1 MKKKSRVA
9 GKGSKL
15 HNPYD
20 STARKTERS
29 AVAVLMHWMRNII
42 EEKGIDLGFPD
53 VDTTGADRKSP
64 DIVIYESRRSQR
76 VLCVIEAKLPYFNV
90 YNEEGLKKPALEKAN
105 KRKAKYFGATNF
117 KSLVWYDTAR
127 VNANDP
133 EEKQIIDIIQLSDV
147 EDITQLE
154 SSRYSTASK
163 KNIEIFLKR
172 LYAINTGKESLPK
185 LPIDERLIKRLHE
198 TIRVLSKY
206 YADIIYDQFH
216 KDKSFA
222 RNLRKWFKEQNLI
235 IGSIERDIDKVA
247 RQTAYLIINKILFYD
262 LLQARRPGDLN
273 PLEIPKSLTKGSL
286 LKSTLQAYFEEAL
299 KIDYETVFTT
309 DFIDD
314 IAFPDSTEIVKEIKD
329 LIVILQRYDFGKLG
343 YDIIGRIFERLIPED
358 ERHNLGQY
366 FTRSDVVDLILNFCI
381 IHEDDK
387 ILDPSCGT
395 GTFLKRAYQQK
406 RLMNSRLTHAAILKA
421 LWGNDIAKFPSTLAI
436 INLAI
441 NDLAVDK
448 NYPNIIC
455 EDFFALKVGS
465 EGFDPENWRKKRAK
479 TLGIKEREILY
490 PSSFDGIVG
499 NPPYTRQE
507 EIPEI
512 GVEKGRLIKEAM
524 NYGGKALAKFSKRAG
539 IHAYFFVH
547 GYKFLKED
555 GYFGFIV
562 SNSWMDVD
570 YGKGLQE
577 FFLKHY
583 KIKAII
589 ESKVERWFEDAD
601 INTCIIILQKCV
613 KKEDRDSNL
622 VRFVY
627 LKKPLADLIPPAENG
642 RSEELKRRDA
652 IEKLKETILAHNKF
666 YQNEDMRIFPITQKA
681 LWEEAYDEDEKA
693 FVGAKWGKYLRA
705 PEIFFKI
712 LDKGKDKFVTL
723 KKVATVRRGFT
734 TGANEFFYLTQEE
747 IKKRKIEKEFWMHKD
762 PRSDWVPNYVIKN
775 PIETRNI
782 VLSSDQCKFI
792 VLMIHNEK
800 NELRGKNILKYINW
814 GIKNKIN
821 LRPTCIGRG
830 KRWYDLR
837 HREFADALWIE
848 FYFKS
853 YRVLLNNRVFE
864 SDKFYGITFNKKRL
878 KTYYVSYLNS
888 TLYALYREIYG
899 FLSLG
904 LGASKLPVY
913 MISAL
918 PVIESK
924 FFIDSHKETFRQF
937 SKKSGKRVV
946 GTVFEEIGANSPEEV
961 FLEKVKPDRRELDKI
976 VMGDILGLTDE
987 EQLEVY
993 RAVVDLVKSRIDRA
1007 KSVKKNKLA
1016 EGVDLEGLSEA
1027 AVNDIREE
1035 G

>member
-29 AVAVLMHWMRNII
+29 AAAVIMHWMRNII

-64 DIVIYESRRSQR
+64 DIVIYKSRRSQR

-90 YNEEGLKKPALEKAN
+90 YDEEGLKKPALEKAN
-105 KRKAKYFGATNF
+105 KRKAKYFGTTNF

-127 VNANDP
+127 VNANEP

-147 EDITQLE
+147 EDVTELE
-154 SSRYSTASK
+154 HTRYSVLTK
-163 KNIEIFLKR
+163 RKLEKFLKK
-172 LYAINTGKESLPK
+172 LYAIKTGKESLPK
-185 LPIDERLIKRLHE
+185 LPVDERLIKRLHE

-206 YADIIYDQFH
+206 YADIIYNQFH

-222 RNLRKWFKEQNLI
+222 RNLMKWFKAQNLI
-235 IGSIERDIDKVA
+235 IASIDRDIDKVA

-286 LKSTLQAYFEEAL
+286 LQNTLQGYFKEAL
-299 KIDYETVFTT
+299 KIDYETIFTT

-314 IAFPDSTEIVKEIKD
+314 IASPDSTEIVKEIKD
-329 LIVILQRYDFGKLG
+329 LIAILQRYDFGKLG

-436 INLAI
+436 INLAV
-441 NDLAVDK
+441 NDLAVDE

-465 EGFDPENWRKKRAK
+465 EGFDPESWRKKRAK

-490 PSSFDGIVG
+490 PRSFECIVG

-512 GVEKGRLIKEAM
+512 GVEKGGLIKEAM
-524 NYGGKALAKFSKRAG
+524 NYGGKSIAKFSKRAG

-547 GYKFLKED
+547 GYKFLKEN

-583 KIKAII
+583 KIIAIML
-589 ESKVERWFEDAD
+589 
-601 INTCIIILQKCV
+601 T
-613 KKEDRDSNL
+613 
-622 VRFVY
+622 
-627 LKKPLADLIPPAENG
+627 DLIPPA
-642 RSEELKRRDA
+642 RDSRPEELKRRDA

-666 YQNEDMRIFPITQKA
+666 YQNEDMRIFPISQ
-681 LWEEAYDEDEKA
+681 
-693 FVGAKWGKYLRA
+693 AKWGKYLRA

-712 LDKGKDKFVTL
+712 LEKGKDKFVPL
-723 KKVATVRRGFT
+723 KKAAKVRRGFT
-734 TGANEFFYLTQEE
+734 TGANEFFYLTEEE

-762 PRSDWVPNYVIKN
+762 AKGKWVPNYVIKN
-775 PIETRNI
+775 PTETRNI
-782 VLSSDQCKFI
+782 VLTSDQCKFI
-792 VLMIHNEK
+792 VLMIHK
-800 NELRGKNILKYINW
+800 GIDELGGRSILKYINW
-814 GIKNKIN
+814 GIRNKIN
-821 LRPTCIGRG
+821 LRPTCTGRG
-830 KRWYDLR
+830 EKWYDLR
-837 HREFADALWIE
+837 HRNFADALWIE

-853 YRVLLNNRVFE
+853 FRILLNNNIFE
-864 SDKFYGITFNKKRL
+864 SDKFYGIIFNNKRQIP
-878 KTYYVSYLNS
+878 YYTCCLNS
-888 TLYALYREIYG
+888 TLYTLYREIFG

-904 LGASKLPVY
+904 LGVSKLPVY
-913 MISAL
+913 MVSSL
-918 PVIESK
+918 PVIKSQ
-924 FFIDSHKETFRQF
+924 FFLDSHKISFREF
-937 SKKSGKRVV
+937 LKKSGKREI
-946 GTVFEEIGANSPEEV
+946 GSVFEEIGANSPEEV
-961 FLEKVKPDRRELDKI
+961 SLEKVKPDRRELDKI
-976 VMGDILGLTDE
+976 IMGDILGLTDE

-993 RAVVDLVKSRIDRA
+993 RAVVDLVKSRIERA
-1007 KSVKKNKLA
+1007 RSVRKNNLM
-1016 EGVDLEGLSEA
+1016 EGVDLDGLAGGTIDNIKE
-1027 AVNDIREE
+1027 ND
-1035 G
+1035 